1 MEKVKVEIVIVGGG
15 LAGLS
20 AALLLQQ
27 QGRDVIVIEK
37 GDYPS
42 HKVCGEYISYEAWPF
57 LQQLGIDPIA
67 LELPRLKRLRVSAPN
82 GRILESE
89 LSVGAYGISRYLLD
103 DLLYKKCIEKGIKVY
118 TNTKVNNITF
128 ENDSHQISTN
138 NQIFESTYCM
148 AAYGKRSNL
157 DVNMKRPFIVNASAK
172 NYVGIKY
179 HIKTKI
185 EADVIELHNFENGYC
200 GISRVEGDSVCLCY
214 LTDAVNLKRYKGDIK
229 KMESEILMQNPFLKK
244 YFTESEFLYSEP
256 LVISNVSFLEKQA
269 VENHIFM
276 LGDAAGL
283 IAPLC
288 GNGMSIAFN
297 SSKIVAETFHLYSDR
312 AQRELNYTKSWNQSF
327 KGRLKFGRNIQHLFG
342 SAFIS
347 NLVLTVLK
355 PIPFL
360 FRILERKSHGETF

>member
-1 MEKVKVEIVIVGGG
+1 MEKIKVEIVIVGGG

-20 AALLLQQ
+20 AALLLKQ
-27 QGRDVIVIEK
+27 QGRDVILVEK

-57 LQQLGIDPIA
+57 LETLGIDPVA
-67 LELPRLKRLRVSAPN
+67 LKLPRLKRLRVSAPN
-82 GRILESE
+82 GKVLESE

-103 DLLYKKCIEKGIKVY
+103 NLLYQKCIEKGVKVY
-118 TNTKVNNITF
+118 TNTKVNSITF
-128 ENDSHQISTN
+128 ENDLHQISTN
-138 NQIFESTYCM
+138 HYIFESADCI

-179 HIKTKI
+179 HIKTNI
-185 EADVIELHNFENGYC
+185 DADVIELHNFKNGYC
-200 GISRVEGDSVCLCY
+200 GISRVEGDCVCLCY
-214 LTDAVNLKRYKGDIK
+214 LTDASNLKLYKGDIK
-229 KMESEILMQNPFLKK
+229 KMESEILMQNPFLNK
-244 YFTESEFLYSEP
+244 YFTESEFLYEEP

-297 SSKIVAETFHLYSDR
+297 SSKILAEIFQLYSDR
-312 AQRELNYTKSWNQSF
+312 VQRELHYSKLWSHSF
-327 KGRLKFGRNIQHLFG
+327 KSRLKFGRNIQHLFG
-342 SAFIS
+342 STFIS
-347 NLVLTVLK
+347 NFVLTVLK

-360 FRILERKSHGETF
+360 FRILERKSHGEIF

>member
-1 MEKVKVEIVIVGGG
+1 MEKVKVDIAIVGGG

-20 AALLLQQ
+20 AALLLKK
-27 QGRDVIVIEK
+27 QGFDVVVIEK

-57 LQQLGIDPIA
+57 LQQLGIDPVV
-67 LELPRLKRLRVSAPN
+67 LQLPRLKRLRVSAPN
-82 GRILESE
+82 GKVLESE

-103 DLLYKKCIEKGIKVY
+103 HLLYQKCIENGIKVY
-118 TNTKVNNITF
+118 TNTKVNTITF
-128 ENDSHQISTN
+128 ENELHQISTGDF
-138 NQIFESTYCM
+138 IFESKDCI

-179 HIKTKI
+179 HIKTNI
-185 EADVIELHNFENGYC
+185 ENDVIELHNFKNGYC
-200 GISRVEGDSVCLCY
+200 GISRVEEDRVCLCY
-214 LTDAVNLKRYKGDIK
+214 LTDAANLKLYKGDIK
-229 KMESEILMQNPFLKK
+229 KMETEILMKNPFLKK

-297 SSKIVAETFHLYSDR
+297 SSKIVADIFKLHSDR
-312 AQRELNYTKSWNQSF
+312 KQRELNYTKAWNDAF
-327 KGRLKFGRNIQHLFG
+327 RGRLKFGRNIQHLFG

>member
-1 MEKVKVEIVIVGGG
+1 MEKVKAEIVIVGGG

-20 AALLLQQ
+20 AALLLKQ
-27 QGRDVIVIEK
+27 QGRDIVLIEK

-67 LELPRLKRLRVSAPN
+67 LKLPRLKRLRVSAPN
-82 GRILESE
+82 GKLLESE

-103 DLLYKKCIEKGIKVY
+103 DLLYKKCIEKGIKIY
-118 TNTKVNNITF
+118 TNTKVNNINF
-128 ENDSHQISTN
+128 ENGVHWVTTN
-138 NQIFESTYCM
+138 LNVFESVDCI

-179 HIKTKI
+179 HIKTEI
-185 EADVIELHNFENGYC
+185 DDDVIELHNFENGYC
-200 GISRVEGDSVCLCY
+200 GISRVEGDCVCLCY
-214 LTDAVNLKRYKGDIK
+214 LTDAINLKRYKGDIK

-256 LVISNVSFLEKQA
+256 LVISNVSFLEKLA

-297 SSKIVAETFHLYSDR
+297 SSKILAETFQLYSDR
-312 AQRELNYTKSWNQSF
+312 AQRELNYLKLWNQSF

-347 NLVLTVLK
+347 NVVLTLVK

-360 FRILERKSHGETF
+360 FRILERKSHGRIF

>member
-1 MEKVKVEIVIVGGG
+1 MEKIKAEIVIVGGG

-20 AALLLQQ
+20 AALLLHQ
-27 QGRDVIVIEK
+27 QGHNIVVIEK

-57 LQQLGIDPIA
+57 LENLGIDPIA
-67 LELPRLKRLRVSAPN
+67 LKLPRLKRLRVSAPN
-82 GRILESE
+82 GKVLESE

-118 TNTKVNNITF
+118 TNTKVNSIIF
-128 ENDSHQISTN
+128 ENDAHQIFTSEH
-138 NQIFESTYCM
+138 IFECADCI

-157 DVNMKRPFIVNASAK
+157 DVSMKRPFIVNAAAK

-185 EADVIELHNFENGYC
+185 DDDIIELHNFENGYC
-200 GISRVEGDSVCLCY
+200 GISRVEEDRVCLCY
-214 LTDAVNLKRYKGDIK
+214 LTDASNLKLYKGDIK
-229 KMESEILMQNPFLKK
+229 KMESEVLMQNPFLKK
-244 YFTESEFLYSEP
+244 YFTESEFLYEAP

-297 SSKIVAETFHLYSDR
+297 SSKIVAEAFHLKLNR
-312 AQRELNYTKSWNQSF
+312 ADRELFYVKSWNHSF
-327 KGRLKFGRNIQHLFG
+327 KGRLKFGRNIQRLFG

-360 FRILERKSHGETF
+360 FRILERKTHGKVF